1 MTAARTAY
9 RRGLRPYLARCLTAI
24 AKRTGEDYPEPYLER
39 QLSACHERPRAD
51 DAGSVG
57 AFQDANKRFAIRG
70 LVDHGAWEVSPLRA
84 LKIDFALSESA
95 PLLTI
100 LVYRRTV
107 KTTKHPQAHLHTS
120 KRVGH
125 YS

>member
-1 MTAARTAY
+1 MIEPRRLSQRWLGFRSGDARCLTAARTAY

-57 AFQDANKRFAIRG
+57 AFQDANYALLFGVWSIKARG
-70 LVDHGAWEVSPLRA
+70 RLARCVP
-84 LKIDFALSESA
+84 
-95 PLLTI
+95 
-100 LVYRRTV
+100 
-107 KTTKHPQAHLHTS
+107 
-120 KRVGH
+120 
-125 YS
+125 

>member
-1 MTAARTAY
+1 MRCLTTARTAY

-57 AFQDANKRFAIRG
+57 AFQNAFAIRG
-70 LVDHGAWEVSPLRA
+70 LVDQGAWEVSPLRA
-84 LKIDFALSESA
+84 LKIDSLSPNQRYLQHE
-95 PLLTI
+95 L
-100 LVYRRTV
+100 
-107 KTTKHPQAHLHTS
+107 
-120 KRVGH
+120 
-125 YS
+125 